1 MAGRVTKNKA
11 SVAKEQKRRRSTRI
25 IIGIVM
31 LLAAAALVVGGI
43 LLYQREQKNKNTAP
57 DASSYE
63 KVLGSYYSAIL
74 SADGKAMS
82 QVMAPPEYWTYYM
95 ETYEKTEN
103 DVINTFSEGCNATL
117 KEWQDT
123 YGTDV
128 KVSYQIEGM
137 SQQGDEGVQEWNS
150 DMEATLGNTGASITE
165 AVTLEVKLSYHGS
178 VKSGTET
185 MYPTLGKIGDNW
197 YIIAEDS
204 EELKSES

>member
-1 MAGRVTKNKA
+1 MAGKVTKNKA
-11 SVAKEQKRRRSTRI
+11 AAAKEEKRKRSTRI
-25 IIGIVM
+25 IAGIVM

-43 LLYQREQKNKNTAP
+43 LLYQQEREKEDTLP
-57 DASSYE
+57 DASNYE
-63 KVLGSYYSAIL
+63 KVLGNYYSAIL

-95 ETYEKTEN
+95 ETYEKTED

-117 KEWQDT
+117 KEWKDT

-150 DMEATLGNTGASITE
+150 DMEETLGNAGASITE
-165 AVTLEVKLSYHGS
+165 AVTLEVKISYQGS
-178 VKSGTET
+178 VKSSTDT
-185 MYPTLGKIGDNW
+185 MYPTLGKIGDRW
-197 YIIAEDS
+197 YMIAEDS
-204 EELKSES
+204 EELKSGN